1 MSKNEGIEPVTKV
14 APNTVVVELDEAI
27 NRGGQKINKITLR
40 RPKAGALRGLNLIDV
55 AHLDVTSLVKLL
67 PRISDPALTEFDVQ
81 NMDLS
86 DLTALGTEVAS
97 FLAQKRMI
105 ADFQG

>member
-1 MSKNEGIEPVTKV
+1 MSKTETEKTVTKV
-14 APNTVVVELDEAI
+14 TPNEAVVELDEPI

-40 RPKAGALRGLNLIDV
+40 RPKSGALRGLNLIDV

-67 PRISDPALTEFDVQ
+67 PRISDPALTEYDVQ
-81 NMDLS
+81 NMDLA
-86 DLTALGTEVAS
+86 DLTALGTEVAG
-97 FLAQKRMI
+97 FLAQKRML